1 MVAEFSKNFE
11 QIFTAW
17 IMIID
22 FTPGYPEIKTTF
34 YHSPPSNLELASKV
48 PKQSSEDNYFAINS
62 KKY

>member
-1 MVAEFSKNFE
+1 
-11 QIFTAW
+11 
-17 IMIID
+17 MIID